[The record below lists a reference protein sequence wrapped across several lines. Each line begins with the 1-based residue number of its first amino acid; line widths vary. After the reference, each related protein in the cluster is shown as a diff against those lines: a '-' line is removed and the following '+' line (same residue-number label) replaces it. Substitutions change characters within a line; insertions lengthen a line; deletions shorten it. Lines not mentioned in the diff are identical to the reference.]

1 MAAAVAPGL
10 PPRRSLRGVL
20 IESAGC
26 FLALALAVGF
36 TSSLPGDTAVRE
48 ALLALASPPVLA
60 AMRVIN
66 RAGSW
71 QLLLPASLL
80 LFVAFAHAR
89 ERWYVWVGLMLAA
102 PATEGVLKIVVG
114 RPRPEAASMGFP
126 SGHATAA
133 AAFFGAVFYLAES
146 LRPPARRLVR
156 TAALVI
162 IVLVATARVM
172 LRAHWP
178 SDALAGIGL
187 VLALAS
193 AAVLVAGPRRDVRNP

>member
-1 MAAAVAPGL
+1 MAPSS
-10 PPRRSLRGVL
+10 PRRSSSRWVL
-20 IESAGC
+20 LAGAGG
-26 FLALALAVGF
+26 FLALALAV
-36 TSSLPGDTAVRE
+36 TTLASVPGDAAVRE

-66 RAGSW
+66 YAGSW

-80 LFVAFAHAR
+80 LLLVFRRAR
-89 ERWYVWVGLMLAA
+89 ERWYVWVGLMIVA
-102 PATEGVLKIVVG
+102 PATEGALKIVIG

-156 TAALVI
+156 VAALVI

-178 SDALAGIGL
+178 SDALAGIALG
-187 VLALAS
+187 LALAS
-193 AAVLVAGPRRDVRNP
+193 GAALAAGLGTSRETRP

>member
-1 MAAAVAPGL
+1 VLLAAAGGFV
-10 PPRRSLRGVL
+10 
-20 IESAGC
+20 
-26 FLALALAVGF
+26 ALALPVAVIG
-36 TSSLPGDTAVRE
+36 TLPGDAAARD
-48 ALLALASPPVLA
+48 ALLALASPPILA

-66 RAGSW
+66 LAGSW
-71 QLLLPASLL
+71 RLLLPGSLL
-80 LFVAFAHAR
+80 LLVAFPRAR
-89 ERWYVWVGLMLAA
+89 EQWYIWVGLMIVA
-102 PATEGVLKIVVG
+102 PATEGTVKILVG

-156 TAALVI
+156 AAALVI

-187 VLALAS
+187 GLALAS

>member
-1 MAAAVAPGL
+1 MP
-10 PPRRSLRGVL
+10 
-20 IESAGC
+20 
-26 FLALALAVGF
+26 
-36 TSSLPGDTAVRE
+36 SLPGDTAVRE

-71 QLLLPASLL
+71 RLLLPASLL

-178 SDALAGIGL
+178 SDAQAGIGL
-187 VLALAS
+187 GLALAS